1 MSKTR
6 ICLNCAHYEDRGV
19 DILPMG
25 DRGTDLSGSV
35 EARVTGFAPRCL
47 KGLNPSLAHAP
58 QNLNFI
64 EREVRGF
71 EPDAMAAFCDSY
83 VWTPPISSKFR
94 SYVRRRVEKDP
105 RFSTI
110 ELPEKFIRF
119 WEKGQN
125 VRIKIE
131 RGINL
136 RYNEYGYV
144 SISIG
149 WQPAFL
155 LVKSVKAKHS
165 SVLLKEDDLIVG
177 VREWNGKSYS
187 VYRDLA

>member
-6 ICLNCAHYEDRGV
+6 LCLNCAHYEDRGL

-35 EARVTGFAPRCL
+35 EARITGFAPRCL

-58 QNLNFI
+58 QNLNFVQ
-64 EREVRGF
+64 REVQGF

-83 VWTPPISSKFR
+83 VWAPPIASKFR
-94 SYVRRRVEKDP
+94 SYVRRKVEKDP
-105 RFSTI
+105 RFSTLD
-110 ELPEKFIRF
+110 LPEKFIRF

-131 RGINL
+131 RGVNV
-136 RYNEYGYV
+136 RYCEYGYV
-144 SISIG
+144 SISTG
-149 WQPAFL
+149 WQPVFL
-155 LVKSVKAKHS
+155 LVRSICARGS
-165 SVLLKEDDLIVG
+165 TVLLREDDAITG
-177 VREWNGKSYS
+177 IRDGNHKP
-187 VYRDLA
+187 YRAYKEVT

>member
-6 ICLNCAHYEDRGV
+6 LCLNCAHYEDRGL

-35 EARVTGFAPRCL
+35 EARITGFAPRCL

-58 QNLNFI
+58 LHEVQ
-64 EREVRGF
+64 REVQGF

-83 VWTPPISSKFR
+83 VWAPPISSKFR
-94 SYVRRRVEKDP
+94 MYVRRKVEKDP
-105 RFSTI
+105 RFSTLD
-110 ELPEKFIRF
+110 LPEKFIRF

-131 RGINL
+131 RGLNH

-144 SISIG
+144 SISTG
-149 WQPAFL
+149 WQPVFL
-155 LVKSVKAKHS
+155 LVKSVKAKLS

-177 VREWNGKSYS
+177 VRAWNRKSYRP
-187 VYRDLA
+187 YRDVG